1 MAMHALLAVSA
12 SDMREHFPDAESQAH
27 LHYGIAIGALPERMT
42 QFLDGKPVDLPAMLL
57 AIILLCSFEVYRGD
71 EQKALS
77 NHLHAIKLIVRTHMQ
92 DLRLRTD
99 RDFLSFILDF
109 YRHMSNAKHIIS
121 ANEELHGLCNNRRSL
136 MLGLQSIDELRRRL
150 GFNCELSYPILADLP
165 RSARLSSGRVL
176 SIYDGTLCFGDAAQP
191 RKACPPGLDG
201 DGVAAG
207 PGAGLPPPTKM
218 VRQISLLVLLV
229 VAHGSRA
236 SDDSLRGKIDG
247 CVEEFLRELAVA
259 EERHLV
265 DAMMM
270 WGYILMGSCARRTE
284 HQAAIEFALRSSRF
298 SRGFVEAMVELLR
311 DMWADED
318 HMAFGPFGIKRAL
331 ALQKLRFMSL
341 TPSK

>member
-1 MAMHALLAVSA
+1 
-12 SDMREHFPDAESQAH
+12 
-27 LHYGIAIGALPERMT
+27 
-42 QFLDGKPVDLPAMLL
+42 
-57 AIILLCSFEVYRGD
+57 
-71 EQKALS
+71 
-77 NHLHAIKLIVRTHMQ
+77 MQ

-99 RDFLSFILDF
+99 WDFLSFILDF

-121 ANEELHGLCNNRRSL
+121 ANEELHGLCRNRCSL

-150 GFNCELSYPILADLP
+150 GFNCELSYPILFDLP
-165 RSARLSSGRVL
+165 CSARLSSGRAL
-176 SIYDGTLCFGDAAQP
+176 SIYDGTLCFGDGDRPARP
-191 RKACPPGLDG
+191 RRACPPGPEG
-201 DGVAAG
+201 GGAAAG

-236 SDDSLRGKIDG
+236 PDESLRGKIDG
-247 CVEEFLRELAVA
+247 CVEEFLGELAAA
-259 EERHLV
+259 EERHMV

-298 SRGFVEAMVELLR
+298 SKGFVEAMVELLR

-341 TPSK
+341 APSK